1 VKAKRTFLGIA
12 IAAVVIAALLPA
24 GLTLAAPA
32 PDPDAGQSKTLV
44 PHASGGEN
52 PQSTIDEI
60 WTSGWV
66 DIAAGSSL
74 QLTHNMGGDIMDY
87 AIQLWFRDTDAGGYG
102 VNNRGYGGDEDNGVW
117 LGAFWR
123 SLDNTTIT
131 VARQPADTAADQVRV
146 WIWPSQADLEYCTN
160 WAAIAPNTTV
170 TVNHNL
176 GGNVDDYA
184 VKLWF
189 RAASL
194 NGVHQIYYGNAEG
207 DNGKGY
213 GAYWHSL
220 DTAQVQVS
228 RLADDTEVDEFYL
241 CVSVPEP
248 PDWDSGWRNIAPGET
263 ITLPHGLGGSINRYV
278 VRMEFKAV
286 PEKGSP
292 QAPMAIH
299 HHAYGG
305 TPSDIL
311 AEDAAYMGANWQN
324 LTNQSIS
331 VYRWAGDPLADQV
344 RVRIWQRRMS
354 VYLPVVVKNYP

>member
-1 VKAKRTFLGIA
+1 MKPKSTLLGLFVA
-12 IAAVVIAALLPA
+12 LAV
-24 GLTLAAPA
+24 LAAQGGAGPALASPA
-32 PDPDAGQSKTLV
+32 PEPDAGPWLARPGS
-44 PHASGGEN
+44 PAG
-52 PQSTIDEI
+52 EI
-60 WTSGWV
+60 WSSGWV
-66 DIAAGSSL
+66 DIATGEPIL
-74 QLTHNMGGDIMDY
+74 FTHNMGGDITDY
-87 AIQLWFRDTDAGGYG
+87 AIQMWFKDTGAGGYG
-102 VNNRGYGGDEDNGVW
+102 VNNRGYGGDEDNGLWV
-117 LGAFWR
+117 GAFWR
-123 SLDNTTIT
+123 SLDNATIT
-131 VARQPADTAADQVRV
+131 VVRQLVDTAADQVRV
-146 WIWPSQADLEYCTN
+146 WIWPSQADVEYCTD

-189 RAASL
+189 RTASL

-207 DNGKGY
+207 NSGKGY

-228 RLADDTEVDEFYL
+228 RLADDTEVDEFHL
-241 CVSVPEP
+241 CVSVPDP
-248 PDWDSGWRNIAPGET
+248 PDWDSGWVPVDPGEAAV
-263 ITLPHGLGGSINRYV
+263 LSHNLGGSINRYI

-305 TPSDIL
+305 TSSNIL

-324 LTNQSIS
+324 LTNQSIT
-331 VYRWAGDPLADQV
+331 VYRWADDPLADQI
-344 RVRIWQRRMS
+344 RVRIWQRRMA
-354 VYLPVVVKNYP
+354 VHLPAVLKGYQ